1 MTNEE
6 SSGNAAEIVAAQ
18 WRSVLAYDDDLID
31 SAMPRAAFAHPRLRE
46 LYPVVSHGA
55 LYLNRCTGFPTPGDV
70 GALFRRA
77 GGGFIVIRHSDGAVL
92 GEPDTVEEA
101 VELIVSNLPDGCGP
115 AVIGTADD
123 VPG

>member
-1 MTNEE
+1 MTHGNEAE
-6 SSGNAAEIVAAQ
+6 EAARVVSAQ
-18 WRSVLAYDDDLID
+18 WQQVLAYDSYTVDP
-31 SAMPRAAFAHPRLRE
+31 AMPRAAFAHPRLRE

-77 GGGFIVIRHSDGAVL
+77 GGGFIVIRHSDRAVL

-101 VELIVSNLPDGCGP
+101 VELIVRNLPDGCGP